1 MDEWI
6 VTGIDTWSK
15 TAKNM
20 QAMRPE
26 KTMPRRLYGTT
37 CFSSAFQEA
46 PAFCFLG
53 GESVVVGLTCWG
65 ETDIAR
71 RVRLSEHSSD
81 NTYI

>member
-26 KTMPRRLYGTT
+26 KTIPRRLYGII
-37 CFSSAFQEA
+37 CCSSTFREA
-46 PAFCFLG
+46 PALVFLG
-53 GESVVVGLTCWG
+53 GESVVAGLKC
-65 ETDIAR
+65 
-71 RVRLSEHSSD
+71 
-81 NTYI
+81 